1 MPFTNA
7 LARGESYS
15 NVLSATVR
23 DSLKGRPVRIYILN
37 VVHVIVGM
45 NVGGAELMLRR
56 LILTQHAQQF
66 GVAHKIISLT
76 SVGEVGAQLQAE
88 GVSVTSLGMRSV
100 LQVPLAFFRLV
111 GLLRRLRP
119 DVVQTWMYHADLL
132 GGLAAR
138 LAGCRHVIWGIR
150 TTDIGKGGSRATALV
165 RWLCSR
171 LSCWVPRR
179 IVCAASAARRLH
191 AAIGYCADRMVV
203 IPNGFDLT
211 SLQASSAEVA
221 SLRDACGLGANVL
234 VVGTLGRFNAVK
246 DQQNFVCAAGV
257 LAQHYPAVRFLLVGR
272 GCDAANGVLSAWIA
286 ATGFPQRFVLLG
298 ERQDAPVCLAAM
310 DVFALPSRTEG
321 FPNVLAEA
329 MAMGLPCVSTDV
341 GDAAVVLGDCSEVV
355 PPEDAQALAR
365 ALARLLD
372 MPAQQRAALGAA
384 GRNRIEQEFS
394 MARCAERFAA
404 VYEDVLAQPGK

>member
-1 MPFTNA
+1 
-7 LARGESYS
+7 
-15 NVLSATVR
+15 
-23 DSLKGRPVRIYILN
+23 
-37 VVHVIVGM
+37 M

>member
-1 MPFTNA
+1 M
-7 LARGESYS
+7 
-15 NVLSATVR
+15 
-23 DSLKGRPVRIYILN
+23 N
-37 VVHVIVGM
+37 VVHVIVGL
-45 NVGGAELMLRR
+45 NVGGAELMLSR
-56 LILTQHAQQF
+56 LILTQQAHQF
-66 GVAHKIISLT
+66 GVSHKIISLT
-76 SVGEVGAQLQAE
+76 SVGVVGAQLQAE
-88 GVSVTSLGMRSV
+88 GVSVTSLGMRSA
-100 LQVPLAFFRLV
+100 LQVPLACFRLV
-111 GLLRRLRP
+111 GLLRRMQP

-132 GGLAAR
+132 GGLAAL

-179 IVCAASAARRLH
+179 IVCAAYASRRLH
-191 AAIGYCADRMVV
+191 AAIGYSGDRMVV
-203 IPNGFDLT
+203 IPNGFDL
-211 SLQASSAEVA
+211 A
-221 SLRDACGLGANVL
+221 SLKARAADVAALRHTCGLGADVF

-246 DQQNFVCAAGV
+246 DQHNFVRAAGV
-257 LAQHYPAVRFLLVGR
+257 LAQQYPAVRFLLVGR

-341 GDAAVVLGDCSEVV
+341 GDAAVVLGDCGEVV
-355 PPEDAQALAR
+355 PPEDAQALA
-365 ALARLLD
+365 AGLSRLLD
-372 MPAQQRAALGAA
+372 MPAEQRAALGVA
-384 GRNRIEQEFS
+384 GRKRIESEFS
-394 MARCAERFAA
+394 MAVCAERFVAI
-404 VYEDVLAQPGK
+404 YEDVLVQLGK